1 MSCGGEAHEIFARA
15 GDLMQGRTPAVDA
28 IASSDYP
35 TPAKRPRNS
44 VLSNARLKERFGLAL
59 PSWEAEWGNVLARL
73 TAEAQTAAAK
83 AL

>member
-1 MSCGGEAHEIFARA
+1 
-15 GDLMQGRTPAVDA
+15 
-28 IASSDYP
+28 
-35 TPAKRPRNS
+35 